1 MRIRIT
7 RHLLV
12 GLLLGGVAGSI
23 VGLVLEFAF
32 DHGGTEFAIAWVAW
46 VLFGSGIGTLVGGYS
61 SLESP
66 QPGNEPSE
74 VERPIRDRPDLT
86 VTEHDESRAQ
96 DEDHRRQA

>member
-1 MRIRIT
+1 MRVRIT

-12 GLLLGGVAGSI
+12 GLLLGGLVGLI

-32 DHGGTEFAIAWVAW
+32 DHSRPEFAIALVAW

-86 VTEHDESRAQ
+86 VTEHDADRAQ
-96 DEDHRRQA
+96 NEDHRQQA